1 MQPHLCRTHLELMV
15 VRWSLL
21 QAHLRLVWAG
31 GTASF
36 IAESSSLGA
45 GGSLILE
52 SGDWWTTGRSI
63 AMNGGS
69 GANSLGGSVTIESGV
84 GTEVTGIRVRLV
96 FRPPMQVFLES
107 VVACH

>member
-1 MQPHLCRTHLELMV
+1 V

-21 QAHLRLVWAG
+21 QAHLRLPVWVAG
-31 GTASF
+31 GAASF
-36 IAESSSLGA
+36 ITGSLSSGA
-45 GGSLILE
+45 GGSLTLE
-52 SGDWWTTGRSI
+52 SGDLLATSGSM

-69 GANSLGGSVTIESGV
+69 GENSLGGSVTLESGV
-84 GTEVTGIRVRLV
+84 GTEATDSDLGAAS